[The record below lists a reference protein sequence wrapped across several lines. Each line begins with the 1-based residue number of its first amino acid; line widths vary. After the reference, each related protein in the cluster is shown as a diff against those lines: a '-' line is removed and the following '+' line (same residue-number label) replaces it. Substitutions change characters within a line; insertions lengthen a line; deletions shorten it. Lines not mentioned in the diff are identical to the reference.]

1 MYIYYVILIN
11 IMLSEYIC
19 SIYIYIYIV
28 NIYIYN
34 IEITFI
40 YLDSHY
46 IYYIK
51 MNNSQPHLF

>member
-11 IMLSEYIC
+11 IMLGEYIC
-19 SIYIYIYIV
+19 TL
-28 NIYIYN
+28 YN
-34 IEITFI
+34 IEIILI